1 MPTFEERPPSQRH
14 PPTVLV
20 VEDEPTPRTEICRM
34 VRGLGY
40 QVRTARDGREALRY
54 LEQHP
59 GEVRLVLSD
68 VIMPYMD
75 GGELAE
81 RVRDRLPGVRI
92 VLMSDSLEGGAGELV
107 AAYPETPFLA
117 KPFSFA
123 ELYATLSG
131 LVGPPGVPGGPKPAK
146 PAFHRDREPR
156 T

>member
-1 MPTFEERPPSQRH
+1 MPTSEARPLAARPA
-14 PPTVLV
+14 PTILV
-20 VEDEPTPRTEICRM
+20 VEDEPTPRAEICRM

-54 LEQHP
+54 LDQHP
-59 GEVRLVLSD
+59 GEIRLVLAD

-81 RVRDRLPGVRI
+81 RIRDRLPGIKI
-92 VLMSDSLEGGAGELV
+92 VLMSGSLEGAAGDLI
-107 AAYPETPFLA
+107 AAYPEVPFLS

-123 ELYATLSG
+123 ELYATLSW
-131 LVGPPGVPGGPKPAK
+131 LVGPPAGPPGPRPSR
-146 PAFHRDREPR
+146 PAFHRERESR

>member
-1 MPTFEERPPSQRH
+1 MSTSEERPSSARPS
-14 PPTVLV
+14 PTVLV
-20 VEDEPTPRTEICRM
+20 VEDEPTPRAEICRM

-40 QVRTARDGREALRY
+40 QVRSARDGREALRH
-54 LEQHP
+54 LQQHP

-81 RVRDRLPGVRI
+81 RVRDKLPGIRM

-107 AAYPETPFLA
+107 AAYPETPFLT

-123 ELYATLSG
+123 ELYATLSW
-131 LVGPPGVPGGPKPAK
+131 LIGPPGVSGGPRPGK

-156 T
+156 S

>member
-1 MPTFEERPPSQRH
+1 MPT
-14 PPTVLV
+14 PTVLV
-20 VEDEPTPRTEICRM
+20 VEDEATPRAEICRM

-40 QVRTARDGREALRY
+40 QVRSARDGREAIRY

-59 GEVRLVLSD
+59 GEIRLVLSD

-81 RVRDRLPGVRI
+81 RVRDRVPGVRI
-92 VLMSDSLEGGAGELV
+92 VLMSDSLEGGAGDLV
-107 AAYPETPFLA
+107 AAYPEIPFLA

-123 ELYATLSG
+123 ELYATLSW
-131 LVGPPGVPGGPKPAK
+131 LVGPPGVPGSPRPAK

>member
-1 MPTFEERPPSQRH
+1 MPTSEERPPSARQA
-14 PPTVLV
+14 PTVLV
-20 VEDEPTPRTEICRM
+20 VEDEPAARSEICRM

-40 QVRTARDGREALRY
+40 QVRTARNGREALRH

-59 GEVRLVLSD
+59 GEVRLVLAD

-92 VLMSDSLEGGAGELV
+92 VLMSASLEGEAGELV
-107 AAYPETPFLA
+107 AAYPETPFLT

-123 ELYATLSG
+123 ELYATLSWLIG
-131 LVGPPGVPGGPKPAK
+131 APGGPPGPRPGK

-156 T
+156 I